1 MYTCPSPPPTRIAM
15 SRLRALILLLAC
27 VAVPPA
33 AAQSGVTDGNSNTVF
48 IGESPLGDN
57 GCQFGTVADG
67 TSNTLFFGT
76 ATQCRLPIGGAT
88 ACVIGLH
95 SLGGVGDG
103 TSNTLLVGETP
114 GAGCFVPFDG
124 GRCLVQ
130 TLPGTGDGTS
140 NTILIGEIVSTSAG
154 GGCALPLD
162 GAGCA
167 IGGVA
172 DGTSNTLLIGETGG
186 GALCTLPVAGTGDLP
201 DVRIGGDG
209 APCLPSSST
218 LGDGSSNTLLFG
230 ECAAVPPGTTVVPE
244 PSTLALL
251 AGGLGILGLRARA
264 RRRAA

>member
-1 MYTCPSPPPTRIAM
+1 M
-15 SRLRALILLLAC
+15 SGLRALILLLAC
-27 VAVPPA
+27 VAVLPA
-33 AAQSGVTDGNSNTVF
+33 AAQSGATDGNSNTVF
-48 IGESPLGDN
+48 IGESPLGDP

-76 ATQCRLPIGGAT
+76 ASQCRLPIGGSA
-88 ACVIGLH
+88 ACVIGLP

-114 GAGCFVPFDG
+114 GAGCYVPFDG

-130 TLPGTGDGTS
+130 ALPGTGDGTS
-140 NTILIGEIVSTSAG
+140 NTILIGETVSTSAG

-172 DGTSNTLLIGETGG
+172 DGTSNTLLIGETGA
-186 GALCTLPVAGTGDLP
+186 GASCTLPVAGTGDLP
-201 DVRIGGDG
+201 DVRIGADG

-218 LGDGSSNTLLFG
+218 GDGASNTLLFG
-230 ECAAVPPGTTVVPE
+230 ECAAVPPGTAVVTE

-251 AGGLGILGLRARA
+251 ASGLGILGLKARSG
-264 RRRAA
+264 RQRTCK